1 MTMLDV
7 REIYPLSDFQR
18 NARQFIEQLQSSH
31 KAIVLTV
38 NGKASVIMQ
47 DAASYQELLD
57 ELELA
62 RSAAR
67 IRQGIAEASAGKDRD
82 AIEALEELRLKH
94 EIPR

>member
-1 MTMLDV
+1 M
-7 REIYPLSDFQR
+7 
-18 NARQFIEQLQSSH
+18 
-31 KAIVLTV
+31 
-38 NGKASVIMQ
+38 NGKASVIIQ

-62 RSAAR
+62 RSAAK
-67 IRQGIAEASAGKDRD
+67 IRQGILEVTAGKDRD